1 MPSRALPAI
10 LLIAAVSVV
19 PCADK
24 SAGASAATRPLTFE
38 RDIRPIL
45 KAHCLQCHGAGEKL
59 KGGVD
64 LRLRRFMLTNSESGR
79 VIVPGNPGKSV
90 LLKMV
95 SSGDMPKEGKKL
107 TAEQIAKIEHWIRK
121 GAPTLRPE
129 PAEVPKFFITEE
141 ERQFWAFQPVMR
153 PASPTVRHPKAVCT
167 LIDNFVLARLE
178 ATGLSFAPPADQ
190 RALIR
195 RLSYDLTGLP
205 PTLEEVAVFLSDDS
219 PDAYE
224 KLVDRLL
231 ASTRYGERWAR
242 HWLDVAGYADS
253 NGGTEADS
261 ERAWAWR
268 YRDYVIRSL
277 NADKPFAQFI
287 TEQLAGDELVAPP
300 YGDLTAADLD
310 KLVATGFLRM
320 APDPT
325 GDGPADPDLARNQV
339 IADSLQIVSSSLLG
353 LTVQSA

>member
-38 RDIRPIL
+38 WDIRPIL
-45 KAHCLQCHGAGEKL
+45 KAHCFQCHGAGEKL

-107 TAEQIAKIEHWIRK
+107 TREQIATIERWIKK

-141 ERQFWAFQPVMR
+141 ERQFWAFQPVKR
-153 PASPTVRHPKAVCT
+153 PASPTVRHPKAVRT
-167 LIDNFVLARLE
+167 LIDSFVLARLE
-178 ATGLSFAPPADQ
+178 AASLSFAPPADKHT
-190 RALIR
+190 LIR
-195 RLSYDLTGLP
+195 RLTYDLTGLP
-205 PTLEEVAVFLSDDS
+205 PTPEEVAAFLSDDS

-253 NGGTEADS
+253 NGGAGKGS
-261 ERAWAWR
+261 EGAPGGGVPRF
-268 YRDYVIRSL
+268 VIRPL
-277 NADKPFAQFI
+277 H
-287 TEQLAGDELVAPP
+287 
-300 YGDLTAADLD
+300 
-310 KLVATGFLRM
+310 R
-320 APDPT
+320 
-325 GDGPADPDLARNQV
+325 
-339 IADSLQIVSSSLLG
+339 
-353 LTVQSA
+353 